1 MKDSFYIRGRKY
13 KLKVVDE
20 IDGNKNIVGIH
31 KLKEHLIEI
40 KVDKDIKS
48 TLQTIIHELT
58 HAYLYQIGFIEDSN
72 DEQIVEFIEI
82 NYLPFLM
89 CFLNAVE
96 LVFPKMKTVKK
107 VKYLINQIFNIK
119 EKDLI

>member
-20 IDGNKNIVGIH
+20 IDENKNIVGIH

-40 KVDKDIKS
+40 KVDKDIES

-58 HAYLYQIGFIEDSN
+58 HAYLYQIGFIEDSY

-89 CFLNAVE
+89 CFFNAVE

-107 VKYLINQIFNIK
+107 VKYLINQIFNIE

>member
-1 MKDSFYIRGRKY
+1 MRDSLYIRGRKY

-40 KVDKDIKS
+40 KVDKDIEY
-48 TLQTIIHELT
+48 TLQTIVHELT
-58 HAYLYQIGFIEDSN
+58 HAYLYQIGFIEDSY

-96 LVFPKMKTVKK
+96 LVFPKMKTIDKIK
-107 VKYLINQIFNIK
+107 NLIYQIFNIK